1 MLLIALLLSAHADP
15 ERPLARVDDELT
27 TRVWYT
33 VDGPPARPK
42 WRNRKGRFTCTTWP
56 DGLAR
61 RCIEAVSNEQHIDR
75 RYDVAGMLAAEIT
88 LTEDRA
94 SAIEIHGAESTELD
108 LSDWAQL
115 ALPDLVAWAPPGATL
130 TEDGALEWR
139 DVDRTVRLSRR
150 PVADPVVLDESFRI
164 GLQASCGC
172 VLEDRQTAS
181 LGQRRGVRYRV
192 RLPHPT
198 APRVGELWAVPL
210 GTRLLVLISTVET
223 DPDPRAVERALAP
236 GRAVAALLQL
246 TEAP

>member
-42 WRNRKGRFTCTTWP
+42 WRNRKGRFTCATWT
-56 DGLAR
+56 DGLAQ
-61 RCIEAVSNEQHIDR
+61 RCVETVRKGQHIDR

-94 SAIEIHGAESTELD
+94 SAIVIHGAEPTELD

-115 ALPDLVAWAPPGATL
+115 ALPGLVAWAPPGATL
-130 TEDGALEWR
+130 TDDGALVWR
-139 DVDRTVRLSRR
+139 DVDHIVRLSRR
-150 PVADPVVLDESFRI
+150 PVAEPLVFDESFRI

-172 VLEDRQTAS
+172 VLEDRQTAF
-181 LGQRRGVRYRV
+181 LGHQRGVRYRV

-210 GTRLLVLISTVET
+210 GTRLLVLTSTVQT
-223 DPDPRAVERALAP
+223 DPDARAVERALAP
-236 GRAVAALLQL
+236 GRAVATLLQL
-246 TEAP
+246 PEAP